1 VNGSLPWLLAATVA
15 LTSACENNESAC
27 AMLKSESPDGV
38 TLATDEHRCGELLQF
53 GTYVEQQYHMDFKTW
68 LATVPGQG
76 VGFISDALFALTGDA
91 SAPRPTSFAPTPATP
106 PCGPGV
112 EVTDDVWARLP
123 FSRFVKHRPDTL
135 YVSFS
140 VELQTG
146 TPNIATLRAYQDF
159 DCDHKLD
166 VLEVVG
172 EYTPGVPPLAGG
184 WHLLHSSTPAV
195 DE

>member
-1 VNGSLPWLLAATVA
+1 MNRALAALCMLA
-15 LTSACENNESAC
+15 ACHEDVHAC
-27 AMLKSESPDGV
+27 AELKSQSPDGV
-38 TLATDEHRCGELLQF
+38 TLATDEQRCSELLAF
-53 GTYVEQQYHMDFKTW
+53 GTYVEQHYRMDFKTW

-76 VGFISDALFALTGDA
+76 VGFINDALFALTG
-91 SAPRPTSFAPTPATP
+91 SGGPRPTSFALAPPVP
-106 PCGPGV
+106 PCGPGLD
-112 EVTDDVWARLP
+112 VTDDIWASLP
-123 FSRFVKHRPDTL
+123 YATFVKHRPDTL

-146 TPNIATLRAYQDF
+146 APNVATLRAYQDF
-159 DCDHKLD
+159 DCDHQLA

-172 EYTPGVPPLAGG
+172 EYTPGLPALAGG